1 MDDKIDR
8 RSVPSMFKIHNI
20 FQGVKNGLN
29 QRSFSQINLILNL
42 RYKLQYFIYSKL
54 DMVSQKKTNDE
65 KTLLIGK

>member
-29 QRSFSQINLILNL
+29 QRSFSQINLILN
-42 RYKLQYFIYSKL
+42 
-54 DMVSQKKTNDE
+54 
-65 KTLLIGK
+65 